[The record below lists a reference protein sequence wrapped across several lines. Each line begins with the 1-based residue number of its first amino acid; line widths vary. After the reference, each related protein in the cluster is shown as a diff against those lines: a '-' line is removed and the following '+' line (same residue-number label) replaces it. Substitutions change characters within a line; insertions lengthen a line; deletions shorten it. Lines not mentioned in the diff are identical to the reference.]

1 MANEQPHFNNTIFR
15 TTWRT
20 EPQFHHPLSFAY
32 DNNMSVT
39 VPPTVGIDNIFHNFV
54 AKVQIQTQLIKE

>member
-1 MANEQPHFNNTIFR
+1 
-15 TTWRT
+15 
-20 EPQFHHPLSFAY
+20 
-32 DNNMSVT
+32 MSVT